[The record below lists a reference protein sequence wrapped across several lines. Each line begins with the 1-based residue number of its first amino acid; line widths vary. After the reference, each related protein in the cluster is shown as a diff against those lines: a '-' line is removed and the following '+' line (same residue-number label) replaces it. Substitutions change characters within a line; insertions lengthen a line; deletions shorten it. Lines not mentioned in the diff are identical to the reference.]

1 MSFLTAKSG
10 PSQLN
15 NTNHHDQTLAEASQY
30 HPHQSSASSTLFRSG
45 NDHSTSQGQNQNRD
59 FEHFTRAQSS
69 SSSFGKTPF
78 DLSQPPSSQLPPPST
93 AAHSLHQNSRLHL
106 PAISPMDGSEV
117 SAIFN
122 DPSGHDEV
130 YSDDLVAGSM
140 SYRSYQHQSD
150 HQHSLSELEKQRQRQ
165 MEEWILTDDIISYIE
180 KHDSTYVDDI
190 YGLPPVIAQ
199 LVKEAKEELNQNGD
213 GTDGQ
218 KKAVSRLQMIRDH
231 LIGRSQGNRTLA
243 VQQGLQMKS
252 DDWASFF

>member
-1 MSFLTAKSG
+1 MSFLTAKAG
-10 PSQLN
+10 PSHLN
-15 NTNHHDQTLAEASQY
+15 NTNHHDQTLASTSQY
-30 HPHQSSASSTLFRSG
+30 HPAQSSASSAPFRSG
-45 NDHSTSQGQNQNRD
+45 NDHAISQGQDQNHD
-59 FEHFTRAQSS
+59 FDHFTRAQSFS
-69 SSSFGKTPF
+69 KTPF
-78 DLSQPPSSQLPPPST
+78 DSSPSQLPLPSIT
-93 AAHSLHQNSRLHL
+93 DHSLHQHSHLHL

-117 SAIFN
+117 SAMFN

-130 YSDDLVAGSM
+130 YSDDLVADSM

-150 HQHSLSELEKQRQRQ
+150 HQHSVAELEKQRQRQ

-199 LVKEAKEELNQNGD
+199 LVKEAKEELNENGD